1 MSEGSDAVLAADD
14 MRVAEPAELI
24 DVDSSSA
31 SGTELVVVDI
41 SDMLVEGK

>member
-1 MSEGSDAVLAADD
+1 MSEGSDVVLAAGD
-14 MRVAEPAELI
+14 MKVAETAELT

-41 SDMLVEGK
+41 SDMLVVGK